1 MKKIFLVL
9 LIIGTGAT
17 ANALPFIEDSVK
29 LKAISN
35 INCEDANKKLQQMV
49 EKKVSELGIRFL
61 GGKIDKACHF
71 WPKDHPFSKLE
82 KDEYSQSI
90 TIRFI
95 VDDILG
101 HFHQP

>member
-17 ANALPFIEDSVK
+17 ANALPFIEDSLQ
-29 LKAISN
+29 LKAVST
-35 INCEDANKKLQQMV
+35 INCEDANKKLQQIV

-61 GGKIDKACHF
+61 GGKIDKNCQF
-71 WPKDHPFSKLE
+71 WPKDHPFNKLE
-82 KDEYSQSI
+82 KDEYTQSI

-101 HFHQP
+101 HFHQL